1 MNRYTKVIGL
11 TGSMFIKEH
20 EKIKH
25 HKNKIRTIN
34 EETVAKVFKTE
45 DTEIV
50 IYFEETDTEILID
63 NFTDQETIKKYL
75 GKRFI

>member
-20 EKIKH
+20 VKIKH

-50 IYFEETDTEILID
+50 IYFEETDTEIVID